1 MDKLKIYQKIKEL
14 SHQEG
19 VVYTRADLAYDL
31 QQLGISNDCL
41 EIGILVWEAYQYFN
55 QDGSIRTC
63 FYDNER
69 KGLLVDEY
77 QADGLITKNETDCL
91 FKLERQ
97 RLLDWNTSLKSVNK
111 SVAEVIQEE
120 VVHQASNITG
130 TIIGTKGVESVKQ
143 EATKVFGKYST
154 LVGNYDEARQQI
166 QLLIGDF
173 VKLRAYICDIYH
185 RYALTLVDAFGESI
199 KVVSPEL
206 FDFEKIE
213 YLNVHKM
220 LQDVQLDYNTIN
232 EKCSYLM
239 SDISRLKYVF
249 TLYGNRSKSC
259 KPQTRIALPE
269 NSVSHDVT
277 LIRGDMGRLFVIYKS
292 LNDVFIPEAEAFCKF
307 AEQILSEEWNQLT
320 DLLYAGDKVKSLKQ
334 KRDEILVEL
343 NRIEQEMNDE
353 ELNIGYYSMHIKE
366 CKQLL
371 DRLQAQYQEAKRTKP
386 SKPSFLMN
394 VCTLGTL
401 NKSYNRNIYE
411 WNQICKPLITQYENL
426 QVDIKLDS
434 DELNLQGIRLKDHQ
448 MEYNRLKQTLQ
459 QHNKL
464 IMEGIRADKNVRLK
478 MIPHLEAVINLLR
491 LGRRIAENRLDDSL
505 TKTVSITRQ
514 DIRIPED
521 LSNKLN
527 VFCQS
532 IKESLSDSTI
542 PVQQRESIGN
552 NADNTSVNESIQ
564 DVTQGEHELAG
575 VRDTESIAIQQTVAF
590 LESAIKLET
599 MKVQHTIAEHKYNQ
613 ELTKLQNLFH
623 QHLENLNDRGS
634 ILTKSLQRMNT
645 AQNHEQLKN
654 GLLALADKNND
665 LFEDKDWED
674 FINGTKTIEL

>member
-269 NSVSHDVT
+269 
-277 LIRGDMGRLFVIYKS
+277 K
-292 LNDVFIPEAEAFCKF
+292 
-307 AEQILSEEWNQLT
+307 
-320 DLLYAGDKVKSLKQ
+320 
-334 KRDEILVEL
+334 
-343 NRIEQEMNDE
+343 
-353 ELNIGYYSMHIKE
+353 
-366 CKQLL
+366 
-371 DRLQAQYQEAKRTKP
+371 
-386 SKPSFLMN
+386 
-394 VCTLGTL
+394 
-401 NKSYNRNIYE
+401 
-411 WNQICKPLITQYENL
+411 
-426 QVDIKLDS
+426 
-434 DELNLQGIRLKDHQ
+434 
-448 MEYNRLKQTLQ
+448 
-459 QHNKL
+459 
-464 IMEGIRADKNVRLK
+464 
-478 MIPHLEAVINLLR
+478 
-491 LGRRIAENRLDDSL
+491 
-505 TKTVSITRQ
+505 
-514 DIRIPED
+514 
-521 LSNKLN
+521 
-527 VFCQS
+527 
-532 IKESLSDSTI
+532 
-542 PVQQRESIGN
+542 
-552 NADNTSVNESIQ
+552 
-564 DVTQGEHELAG
+564 
-575 VRDTESIAIQQTVAF
+575 
-590 LESAIKLET
+590 
-599 MKVQHTIAEHKYNQ
+599 
-613 ELTKLQNLFH
+613 
-623 QHLENLNDRGS
+623 
-634 ILTKSLQRMNT
+634 
-645 AQNHEQLKN
+645 
-654 GLLALADKNND
+654 
-665 LFEDKDWED
+665 
-674 FINGTKTIEL
+674 